1 MLVRGESLEAS
12 MSRYLIDQIAA
23 NDGISVETRSELVDL
38 HGEGS
43 LEAVDVIDRA
53 TGSTTRRD
61 FTVVFVMIGADAV
74 TGWLRPGI
82 ARDPHGFILT
92 GADAAD
98 SEDWPGGRRPF
109 ALETSTPGIFAV
121 GDVRSGSVKRVA
133 AGVGEG
139 GMAVAFVHQYLALQR
154 IVEQALRP
162 RNRHSRNC
170 L

>member
-1 MLVRGESLEAS
+1 M
-12 MSRYLIDQIAA
+12 
-23 NDGISVETRSELVDL
+23 ETRSQLVDL

-43 LEAVDVIDRA
+43 LDAVDVLDRA

-74 TGWLRPGI
+74 TGWLPSGI
-82 ARDPHGFILT
+82 ARDAHGFILT
-92 GADAAD
+92 GPDAGDTEEWTA
-98 SEDWPGGRRPF
+98 ERRPF

-139 GMAVAFVHQYLALQR
+139 GMAIAFVHQYLALQR
-154 IVEQALRP
+154 IVEQV
-162 RNRHSRNC
+162 
-170 L
+170 